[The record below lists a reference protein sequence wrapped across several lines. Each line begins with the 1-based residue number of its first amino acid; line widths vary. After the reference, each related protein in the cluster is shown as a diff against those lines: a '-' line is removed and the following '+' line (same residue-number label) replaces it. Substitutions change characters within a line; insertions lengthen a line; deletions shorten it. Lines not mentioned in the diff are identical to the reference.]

1 MNYFYFSK
9 RLERQKRKYSD
20 GHTHTYH
27 CTRLT
32 GIETKLSTARRTKY
46 ANAQAYA
53 HAYAHVS
60 MAKGCKWCK
69 CNSVQPEGNWWEG
82 KRREV
87 RGRLKFS
94 KKKKLKPH
102 THCTLPP
109 YAPSWLQFRRRRG
122 GTYGTT
128 SDDWTIVII
137 VVIDRS
143 C

>member
-32 GIETKLSTARRTKY
+32 AIETKLSTARRTKY

-60 MAKGCKWCK
+60 MAKGCVNGVKVTVSSQK
-69 CNSVQPEGNWWEG
+69 GNWG
-82 KRREV
+82 
-87 RGRLKFS
+87 RG
-94 KKKKLKPH
+94 
-102 THCTLPP
+102 
-109 YAPSWLQFRRRRG
+109 
-122 GTYGTT
+122 
-128 SDDWTIVII
+128 
-137 VVIDRS
+137 
-143 C
+143 